1 MAINVFRYKY
11 KADKISRNHGDMK
24 PTRHQGKYNTMTF
37 LRRLD
42 LPNSI
47 IKNETCNW
55 NKNSFQHAIH
65 KNVILSYLKQS
76 MHGAVKII
84 YLD

>member
-1 MAINVFRYKY
+1 MSFVTNIKQ
-11 KADKISRNHGDMK
+11 
-24 PTRHQGKYNTMTF
+24 TRLVGIMVGTIGHQGKHNTMTF